1 MLKPQEITN
10 LKYITVDD
18 VSNKWVAGTQGD
30 KILTFNVDGK
40 RDEVRE
46 VMQRVENGELTI
58 QEAE

>member
-10 LKYITVDD
+10 LKYVTVDD

-30 KILTFNVDGK
+30 TIVTFNVDGD

-46 VMQRVENGELTI
+46 VMQRVEKGELTI
-58 QEAE
+58 EDAD

>member
-1 MLKPQEITN
+1 MLKPKKITN
-10 LKYITVDD
+10 LKYVTVDD

-30 KILTFNVDGK
+30 IIVTFNVDGD

-58 QEAE
+58 EAAD

>member
-58 QEAE
+58 QDAD